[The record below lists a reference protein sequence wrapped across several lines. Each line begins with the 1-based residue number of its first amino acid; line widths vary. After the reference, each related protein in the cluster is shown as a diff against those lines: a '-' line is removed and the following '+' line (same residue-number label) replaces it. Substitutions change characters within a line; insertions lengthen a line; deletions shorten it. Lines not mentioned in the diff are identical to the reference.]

1 MIMID
6 SNEILKKINP
16 PPDVTTFAQ
25 AEQILADKNCITL
38 CPASTFAFTEK
49 AIKTIFNENIAGD
62 IMIAGV
68 WRGGLAAY
76 VQALLIEHGQ
86 DQRRLYLAD
95 TFSGFLDVSDE
106 HPKDKKM
113 FDYFAT
119 LNPPTG
125 SRTEVEQIF
134 SGFGLHLDNVTFLEG
149 DIRETTLNFDS
160 PLAMLVAD
168 MDFYYPTYHCLVNVY
183 DRIAD
188 RGFVCVDDYNV
199 AEYECRKA
207 VDRFREERHLGFKTE
222 NINQLAVYWR
232 K

>member
-1 MIMID
+1 MID

-16 PPDVTTFAQ
+16 PLDIATFEQ

-38 CPASTFAFTEK
+38 CPVSTFLFCEK
-49 AIKTIFNENIAGD
+49 IIETIIAEDIPGD

-76 VQALLIEHGQ
+76 VQALLIGHRQ
-86 DQRRLYLAD
+86 DHRRLYLAD

-119 LNPPTG
+119 LAPATG
-125 SRTEVEQIF
+125 SKLEVEQIF
-134 SGFGLHLDNVTFLEG
+134 TGLGLHLDNVVFLEG
-149 DIRETTLNFDS
+149 DIKKTTLHFDS
-160 PLAMLVAD
+160 TLAVLIAD
-168 MDFYYPTYHCLVNVY
+168 MDFYYPTYYCLVNVY
-183 DRIAD
+183 DHIA
-188 RGFVCVDDYNV
+188 GGGYVCVDDYNV
-199 AEYECRKA
+199 PEYECRKA
-207 VDRFREERHLGFKTE
+207 VDTFMAEMDLDFKPE